1 MLSWIGANIGSI
13 LICLVLLA
21 VVALI
26 LRSLLRQKKQGKSSC
41 GCGCSSCPMS
51 ASCCNSGVGKTDESK
66 NERGNSNK

>member
-21 VVALI
+21 VVSLI

-41 GCGCSSCPMS
+41 GCGCAHCAMQG
-51 ASCCNSGVGKTDESK
+51 ACHSGEQPQAKG
-66 NERGNSNK
+66 RA

>member
-26 LRSLLRQKKQGKSSC
+26 LRSLLRQKKQGESSC
-41 GCGCSSCPMS
+41 GCGCSNCPMS
-51 ASCCNSGVGKTDESK
+51 SECHGKK
-66 NERGNSNK
+66 Q

>member
-26 LRSLLRQKKQGKSSC
+26 LRSLLRQKKQGEFSC
-41 GCGCSSCPMS
+41 GCGCAHCAMQG
-51 ASCCNSGVGKTDESK
+51 ACHSGEQPQAKG
-66 NERGNSNK
+66 RA